1 MNVEIVFI
9 SITIDKKTARDRIT
23 KNEYKKL
30 NLSNF
35 LLRTNVLYSAGL
47 PYQINIR
54 YYGIQILIQISYN
67 SLID

>member
-1 MNVEIVFI
+1 MNVENVFI
-9 SITIDKKTARDRIT
+9 SITNDKKTARDRIT

-30 NLSNF
+30 KLSNF

-54 YYGIQILIQISYN
+54 YYGILIQISYH
-67 SLID
+67 SLKD